1 VTADIAVVGSGIV
14 GAATALRLGRAG
26 HRVTWV
32 TGRDQRT
39 ASAASGAMLA
49 VYSEVSAHQDSG
61 TVEVEV
67 ATRREGLDRWRPWLE
82 ELAVA
87 TTPGIHVVARTAV
100 DLAGLEAIRAA
111 ASKHGGEVEDVDAS
125 AVPGLR
131 PDAGF
136 EPVRAVHLPDEA
148 SLDSGA
154 LLEAM
159 RTAIARLANVELV
172 AEDSVTVDAAG
183 VHTSASGLVACAQV
197 VLATGAHTN
206 ELLARSGLVGLLP
219 PLLGGRGVS
228 VLVQAPEPV
237 PGCVRTPNRAFACGL
252 HAVPRADGLTYL
264 GATNRLTTTPEPTL
278 GPQLS
283 ELDDLIGG
291 CVRELDRRLRRAEV
305 VSMSVGHRPVTPDR
319 LPLVGRTAEPWLL
332 VATGTWRNGVVLA
345 PLLADLVADEVA
357 EPGAIGTHAFSAT
370 RELTPAPLDATTI
383 ERAAQGLAMSV
394 LGDGGLAPGRASDLQ
409 AFFAHALARE
419 IEEPDRTVAR
429 LLQRAPME
437 EALPL
442 LFDLLA
448 RRSTA

>member
-1 VTADIAVVGSGIV
+1 MTADLAVVGSGIV
-14 GAATALRLGRAG
+14 GAANALRLGRAG
-26 HRVTWV
+26 HRVAWV
-32 TGRDQRT
+32 TGSDQRT

-67 ATRREGLDRWRPWLE
+67 GTRRDGLDRWQPWLE

-87 TTPGIHVVARTAV
+87 TTLGIHVVARNAA

-111 ASKHGGEVEDVDAS
+111 AAKHGGGIEDVDPS
-125 AVPGLR
+125 VVPGLR

-136 EPVRAVHLPDEA
+136 EPVRAVLLPDEA

-154 LLEAM
+154 LLEAL
-159 RTAIARLANVELV
+159 RAATARLGNVEVMADDAL
-172 AEDSVTVDAAG
+172 TVDAAG
-183 VHTSASGLVACAQV
+183 VHTRASGLVACAQV

-206 ELLARSGLVGLLP
+206 ELLARSGLAGLLP

-228 VLVQAPEPV
+228 VLVRAPEPT
-237 PGCVRTPNRAFACGL
+237 PSCVRTPNRAFACGL
-252 HAVPRADGLTYL
+252 HAVPRADGMTYL
-264 GATNRLTTTPEPTL
+264 GATNRLTTNPEPAL

-305 VSMSVGHRPVTPDR
+305 VSVSVGHRPVTPDR

-345 PLLADLVADEVA
+345 PLVADLVADEVA
-357 EPGAIGTHAFSAT
+357 EPGVSAPHPFSAT
-370 RELTPAPLDATTI
+370 RDLTPAPLDEATI
-383 ERAAQGLAMSV
+383 ERAAQGLAASV
-394 LGDGGLAPGRASDLQ
+394 LGHGGVAPGRASDLA
-409 AFFAHALARE
+409 AFFAHALTRE
-419 IEEPDRTVAR
+419 IEGPDRTVAR

-448 RRSTA
+448 RRTP

>member
-1 VTADIAVVGSGIV
+1 MTADLAVVGSGVI
-14 GAATALRLGRAG
+14 GAATTLRLGQAG

-32 TGRDQRT
+32 TGSDQRT

-67 ATRREGLDRWRPWLE
+67 GARRQGLDRWHPWLD
-82 ELAVA
+82 ELSVA
-87 TTPGIHVVARTAV
+87 TTPGIHVVARTAA

-111 ASKHGGEVEDVDAS
+111 AIKHGGSVEDVDPA

-131 PDAGF
+131 PDAGS
-136 EPVRAVHLPDEA
+136 EPVSAVLLPEEA

-154 LLEAM
+154 LLAAL
-159 RTAIARLANVELV
+159 RAAIERLPQVEVV
-172 AEDSVTVDAAG
+172 ADDALTVDSDG
-183 VHTSASGLVACAQV
+183 VHTRTSGLVSCAQV
-197 VLATGAHTN
+197 VLATGAHTH
-206 ELLARSGLVGLLP
+206 EVLVRSGLAGLLP
-219 PLLGGRGVS
+219 PLLGGRGIS
-228 VLVQAPEPV
+228 VLVRATDPT

-252 HAVPRADGLTYL
+252 HVVPRTDGLTYL
-264 GATNRLTTTPEPTL
+264 GATNRLTTAPEPAV

-305 VSMSVGHRPVTPDR
+305 VSTSVGNRPVTPDR
-319 LPLVGRTAEPWLL
+319 LPLVGRTSEPWLL

-345 PLLADLVADEVA
+345 PLIADLVADEVS
-357 EPGAIGTHAFSAT
+357 EPGAGAAHPFSAL
-370 RELTPAPLDATTI
+370 RDLTPAPLDAAAI
-383 ERAAQGLAMSV
+383 ERAAQGLTVSL
-394 LGDGGLAPGRASDLQ
+394 LGDGGVAPGRASDLT
-409 AFFAHALARE
+409 AFFAHALTRE
-419 IEEPDRTVAR
+419 CEGPDRTAAR

-448 RRSTA
+448 RRTT

>member
-1 VTADIAVVGSGIV
+1 VRADLAVVGSGIV

-26 HRVTWV
+26 HRVAWV
-32 TGRDQRT
+32 TGSDPRT

-61 TVEVEV
+61 AVEVEV
-67 ATRREGLDRWRPWLE
+67 GTRRDGLDRWRPWLE

-87 TTPGIHVVARTAV
+87 TSAGIHVVARQTA
-100 DLAGLEAIRAA
+100 DLAGLESIRAA
-111 ASKHGGEVEDVDAS
+111 AAKHGGRVEDVEPS
-125 AVPGLR
+125 LVPGLR

-136 EPVRAVHLPDEA
+136 EPVRALHLADEA

-154 LLEAM
+154 LLEAL
-159 RTAIARLANVELV
+159 RAAVARLENVEV
-172 AEDSVTVDAAG
+172 IADDASTVDSAG
-183 VHTSASGLVACAQV
+183 VHTRSSGLLACAEV
-197 VLATGAHTN
+197 VLATGVHTN
-206 ELLARSGLVGLLP
+206 ELLARSALTGLLP

-228 VLVQAPEPV
+228 VLVRAPEPA
-237 PGCVRTPNRAFACGL
+237 PSCVRTPNRAFACGL

-264 GATNRLTTTPEPTL
+264 GATNRLTTTPEPAL

-291 CVRELDRRLRRAEV
+291 CVRELDRQLRRAEV

-319 LPLVGRTAEPWLL
+319 LPLVGRTAESWLL

-345 PLLADLVADEVA
+345 PLVADLIADEVA
-357 EPGAIGTHAFSAT
+357 RSGAAAEHPFSAT
-370 RELTPAPLDATTI
+370 RDLAPAPLDADTVD
-383 ERAAQGLAMSV
+383 RAARGLAASV
-394 LGDGGLAPGRASDLQ
+394 LGAGGVAPGRASDLE
-409 AFFAHALARE
+409 AFFAHALTRE
-419 IEEPDRTVAR
+419 IEGPNRTVAR

-448 RRSTA
+448 RRTP

>member
-1 VTADIAVVGSGIV
+1 
-14 GAATALRLGRAG
+14 
-26 HRVTWV
+26 
-32 TGRDQRT
+32 
-39 ASAASGAMLA
+39 MLA

-67 ATRREGLDRWRPWLE
+67 STRREGLDRWRPWLDD
-82 ELAVA
+82 LAVA
-87 TTPGIHVVARTAV
+87 TTPGIHVVARNAA

-111 ASKHGGEVEDVDAS
+111 AGKHGGSVEDVDPA

-136 EPVRAVHLPDEA
+136 EPVGAVLLPDEA

-154 LLEAM
+154 LLEAL
-159 RTAIARLANVELV
+159 RAATSRLGNIEVV
-172 AEDSVTVDAAG
+172 ADDALTVDAAG
-183 VHTSASGLVACAQV
+183 VHTRSSGLVAAAQV

-206 ELLARSGLVGLLP
+206 EVLARSGLTGLLP

-228 VLVQAPEPV
+228 VLVRATDPT

-252 HAVPRADGLTYL
+252 HAVPRADGMTYL
-264 GATNRLTTTPEPTL
+264 GATNRLTTTPEPAL

-305 VSMSVGHRPVTPDR
+305 VSMSVGHRPVTADR

-345 PLLADLVADEVA
+345 PLVADLVADEVA
-357 EPGAIGTHAFSAT
+357 EPGAGAGA
-370 RELTPAPLDATTI
+370 
-383 ERAAQGLAMSV
+383 SV
-394 LGDGGLAPGRASDLQ
+394 LGDPRPDPGTAGRGDDRPRRARPGRSVLGHGSVAPGRASDLE
-409 AFFAHALARE
+409 AFFAHALTRE
-419 IEEPDRTVAR
+419 IEGSNRTVAR

-448 RRSTA
+448 RRTP

>member
-1 VTADIAVVGSGIV
+1 VTADVAVVGSGIV
-14 GAATALRLGRAG
+14 GAATALRLGQAG
-26 HRVTWV
+26 CRVAWV
-32 TGRDQRT
+32 TGSDQHT
-39 ASAASGAMLA
+39 ATAASGAMLA
-49 VYSEVSAHQDSG
+49 VYSEVSAHQDAG

-67 ATRREGLDRWRPWLE
+67 GARRDGLDRWQAWLE
-82 ELAVA
+82 ELAVDIVR
-87 TTPGIHVVARTAV
+87 GIHVVARGAA
-100 DLAGLEAIRAA
+100 DFAGLEAIRAA
-111 ASKHGGEVEDVDAS
+111 AVKYDGRVEDVDPVS
-125 AVPGLR
+125 VPGLR

-136 EPVRAVHLPDEA
+136 EPVSAVLLPDEA

-154 LLEAM
+154 LLAAL
-159 RTAIARLANVELV
+159 RATARRLGNIEVV
-172 AEDSVTVDAAG
+172 ADDAVSVDSSG
-183 VHTSASGLVACAQV
+183 VHTLASGRVASAQV

-206 ELLARSGLVGLLP
+206 EVLARSGLTGLLP

-228 VLVQAPEPV
+228 VLVRATDPM

-252 HAVPRADGLTYL
+252 HAVPRADGMTYL
-264 GATNRLTTTPEPTL
+264 GATNRLTTHPEPAL

-305 VSMSVGHRPVTPDR
+305 VSMSVGHRPVTADR

-345 PLLADLVADEVA
+345 PLVADLVSGEVA
-357 EPGAIGTHAFSAT
+357 EPGALATHPFSAV
-370 RELTPAPLDATTI
+370 RDLTPAPLDEATI
-383 ERAAQGLAMSV
+383 ERAARGLATSV
-394 LGDGGLAPGRASDLQ
+394 LGHGGVAPGRASDLA
-409 AFFAHALARE
+409 AFFTHALSRE
-419 IEEPDRTVAR
+419 IEGPDRTVAR

-448 RRSTA
+448 RRTP

>member
-1 VTADIAVVGSGIV
+1 MTADVAVVGSGII
-14 GAATALRLGRAG
+14 GATTALRLARAG
-26 HRVTWV
+26 HRVAWV
-32 TGRDQRT
+32 TGSHQHT
-39 ASAASGAMLA
+39 ATAASGAMLA
-49 VYSEVSAHQDSG
+49 VYSEVSGHQDSS
-61 TVEVEV
+61 TVELEV
-67 ATRREGLDRWRPWLE
+67 DTRQQGLDRWHPLLD
-82 ELAVA
+82 ELSVAVA
-87 TTPGIHVVARTAV
+87 PGMHVVARGAA
-100 DLAGLEAIRAA
+100 DLAGLDAIRAA
-111 ASKHGGEVEDVDAS
+111 ALKHGGRVEDVDAA

-136 EPVRAVHLPDEA
+136 EAVGALLLPDEA

-154 LLEAM
+154 LL
-159 RTAIARLANVELV
+159 TALRSSTSRLENVEVV
-172 AEDSVTVDAAG
+172 ADDAVRVDADG
-183 VHTSASGLVACAQV
+183 VHTRSSRLVACAQV
-197 VLATGAHTN
+197 VLATGVHTN
-206 ELLARSGLVGLLP
+206 EVLERSGLTGLLP

-228 VLVQAPEPV
+228 VLVRAPEPV

-252 HAVPRADGLTYL
+252 HAVPRADGMTYL
-264 GATNRLTTTPEPTL
+264 GATNRLTTTPEPPL

-332 VATGTWRNGVVLA
+332 AATGTWRNGVVLA

-357 EPGAIGTHAFSAT
+357 EPGAHASHPFALT
-370 RELTPAPLDATTI
+370 RDLTAAPLDTATI
-383 ERAAQGLAMSV
+383 ERAAQGLAASV
-394 LGDGGLAPGRASDLQ
+394 LGDGTVAPGRASDLE
-409 AFFAHALARE
+409 AFFAQALTRE
-419 IEEPDRTVAR
+419 IEGSNRTVAR

-448 RRSTA
+448 RRTP